1 MESMEWRV
9 DSMEC
14 QMDSMECQ
22 MDSMECQMDS
32 IPFPGG
38 FHGMVDGFHIF
49 SRWIPYPFQGG
60 VHMES
65 M

>member
-9 DSMEC
+9 ESMEFKMESMEC
-14 QMDSMECQ
+14 QV
-22 MDSMECQMDS
+22 DS
-32 IPFPGG
+32 IPFSGG

-49 SRWIPYPFQGG
+49 SRWIPYHFQGG
-60 VHMES
+60 VHMKS